1 MSKMTIKEAI
11 NYLQPVAD
19 STPLAGYGS
28 ALVAAIDAMR
38 RVEGMERTIA
48 EYHDR
53 CNRQSSEI
61 ARSWE
66 KIRSLEAELDRYK
79 NMEDENARL

>member
-1 MSKMTIKEAI
+1 MLMTIKEAI
-11 NYLQPVAD
+11 DYLQPIAD
-19 STPLAGYGS
+19 NAELANYNA
-28 ALVAAIDAMR
+28 ALRTAIEAMR
-38 RVEGMERTIA
+38 NVERLERTVA
-48 EYHDR
+48 EYHER